1 MTRWHTVT
9 APDGR
14 ALRTRARSALAAAY
28 AVGPRLLPARV
39 GLVMGPVDVDV
50 TCDGG
55 RRKTRR
61 CRVQVVL
68 DWACVELLSDGVC
81 DG

>member
-14 ALRTRARSALAAAY
+14 SLRVRARNALVAAY
-28 AVGPRLLPARV
+28 EVGPRLLPPQRGFV
-39 GLVMGPVDVDV
+39 GEPMEVEV

-55 RRKTRR
+55 RRKARR
-61 CRVQVVL
+61 CRVQLIL
-68 DWACVELLSDGVC
+68 DYVCVDILTDKGAP
-81 DG
+81 

>member
-14 ALRTRARSALAAAY
+14 ALRVRARSAVAAAY
-28 AVGPRLLPARV
+28 AVGPRLLPARA
-39 GLVMGPVDVDV
+39 GLVMGPVDMEV

-55 RRKTRR
+55 RRKARR
-61 CRVQVVL
+61 FLVSVVL
-68 DWACVELLSDGVC
+68 DWVCVELLSDG
-81 DG
+81 GAR

>member
-14 ALRTRARSALAAAY
+14 ALRVRARSAVAAAY
-28 AVGPRLLPARV
+28 AVGPRLLPARK
-39 GLVMGPVDVDV
+39 GFVMGPVDMEV

-55 RRKTRR
+55 RRKARR
-61 CRVQVVL
+61 FLVSVVL
-68 DWACVELLSDGVC
+68 DWVCVELLSDG
-81 DG
+81 GAR